1 MRATFCPAND
11 TASKQDIPLPH
22 VSIPLDGSSLAL
34 RFTSVDE
41 DPVRWPPISFR
52 GSRAAPTE
60 ARPSLINS
68 RTIDGR
74 VITLVTQRITG
85 MPTEEDLK
93 KGFTIGEWTVLPA
106 RGELC
111 KGDRVVVPEPM
122 VMKVLLSL
130 AMRNGDVVTKE
141 ELIDEV
147 WNGRV
152 TSDDTIVQ
160 KASQL
165 RGYLDD
171 KQKPYRYVETLT
183 KVGYRLKQEVHLL
196 EVPGEESEPA
206 PRKRRNGS
214 RSLLLGAAAVVAA
227 IVVYIIW
234 PARFGSIGVLPFENQ
249 TGSAAN
255 QYLVSGFKETLI
267 QTLHE
272 IPDFSPIPGRDTYD
286 GIEVPA
292 IAAILDVES
301 VLFGVVQLNGN
312 TLKINYHVARG
323 SDGVSVSS
331 GSITG
336 PRDESFRLQ
345 AELAVILRNDLV
357 GKSSRQLE
365 FSNQPASSAAF
376 DTYMRG
382 LHAFE
387 RRGPPGKI
395 EEAIDLFK
403 KTIDLDP
410 QFGPAYLSLAMLY
423 VLLPDQRD
431 QRVWQLEETHA
442 LAISIVEQ
450 GIAVDESIRDAAN
463 AIFGFVYQ
471 KQRKW
476 GLAEQAYIRASSAQA
491 IESTAFHWHSLM
503 LANVGRLDD
512 ALQKA
517 LAAQRIDPSNAV
529 VNSRVAE
536 AYAWLNDVENAAEF
550 FERTGQLGGGDTSY
564 LLTHALW
571 LQRQGRVDEAQK
583 VLGDAVSIMGDGSK
597 WFELVFAALAD
608 TTQRESGLAAI
619 DRAAADAAIN
629 LRVEVYLRTQLGDI
643 DGAIRV
649 ASGLTRQGETL
660 GTDFLFLP
668 ELLPVRQHADFLALM
683 EDLDIAA
690 YWEEAGCVF
699 QDAAVHCPEPR

>member
-1 MRATFCPAND
+1 
-11 TASKQDIPLPH
+11 
-22 VSIPLDGSSLAL
+22 
-34 RFTSVDE
+34 
-41 DPVRWPPISFR
+41 
-52 GSRAAPTE
+52 
-60 ARPSLINS
+60 
-68 RTIDGR
+68 
-74 VITLVTQRITG
+74 
-85 MPTEEDLK
+85 MPTKEDLK
-93 KGFTIGEWTVLPA
+93 KGFTIGDWTVLPA
-106 RGELC
+106 RGELR

-171 KQKPYRYVETLT
+171 KHRPYQYVETLT
-183 KVGYRLKQEVHLL
+183 RVGYLLKQEVHLL
-196 EVPGEESEPA
+196 EVPGEETEPA
-206 PRKRRNGS
+206 PGKRGMRR
-214 RSLLLGAAAVVAA
+214 RSLMLGAAAVIAA
-227 IVVYIIW
+227 IVVYIFW
-234 PARFGSIGVLPFENQ
+234 PARIGSIGVLPFENQ
-249 TGSAAN
+249 TGSPSN
-255 QYLVSGFKETLI
+255 QYLVSGFRETLV
-267 QTLHE
+267 QTLHN
-272 IPDFSPIPGRDTYD
+272 IPDFSVTPGHVTYD
-286 GIEVPA
+286 GLEVTD
-292 IAAILDVES
+292 IAEILGVES
-301 VLFGVVQLNGN
+301 VMFGVVQLSGN

-323 SDGVSVSS
+323 SDGVNVSS

-336 PRDESFRLQ
+336 PREEIFRLQ
-345 AELAVILRNDLV
+345 EKLAVIVRNDLV
-357 GKSSRQLE
+357 GKSGPQLMSSSR
-365 FSNQPASSAAF
+365 PANSAAF

-382 LHAFE
+382 LDAFE

-395 EEAIDLFK
+395 EEAIRLFED
-403 KTIDLDP
+403 TIDLDP

-423 VLLPDQRD
+423 ALLPDQRAAP
-431 QRVWQLEETHA
+431 LKKTHA
-442 LAISIVEQ
+442 LAVSTVER
-450 GIAVDESIRDAAN
+450 GIAVDESIQDAAN

-471 KQRKW
+471 KQRNW
-476 GLAEQAYIRASSAQA
+476 SLAEQAYMRATSAQA
-491 IESTAFHWHSLM
+491 IESTAFHWYSLM

-517 LAAQRIDPSNAV
+517 LAALRIDPSNAV

-536 AYAWLNDVENAAEF
+536 AYAWLNDIENAEEF
-550 FERTGQLGGGDTSY
+550 FKRTDELGGGDTSY

-571 LQRQGRVDEAQK
+571 LQRQGRVVAARL
-583 VLGDAVSIMGDGSK
+583 VLGDAVSIMGDGSS
-597 WFELVFAALAD
+597 WIEPVFAALAD
-608 TTQRESGLAAI
+608 PAQRESALAAV
-619 DRAAADAAIN
+619 DQAFAEQAIN
-629 LRVEVYLRTQLGDI
+629 LRVEVYLRVKLGDT

-649 ASGLTRQGETL
+649 ANRLTREGETL